1 MTIAG
6 FLAITLHFALYY
18 SFWQAGLFGQFRVR
32 KNMGPEQEQSGTGA
46 GAPAAVA
53 ATGAHMPD
61 ANTHMSDFFS
71 PQVPS
76 TFLPGAQAS
85 VVKESLP
92 PAAVAEGSKLNKT
105 SVKTRNASALDSD
118 NEDTFDLESELAS
131 ATAPSQSVSR
141 TGTAQVEM
149 SLDWTEGPGDAP
161 AGSVESALEDQ
172 PFILHE
178 ESTDCHADDPNN
190 PPKASI
196 AVTSFEAI
204 IGEFLPQRD
213 SLANE
218 YWHNFHSTKQVAE
231 LKKSILLSQWLISDY
246 VPEPAPTAISSG
258 HEGTDA
264 GAITSMQL
272 AQLIESC
279 GWKYVSMWE
288 YTNDLADLHRA
299 IAYFNVIAWYPEGN
313 DGVVPVMAIEEK
325 RRAVILRGM
334 LQCNRSIYERG
345 KDTRYLSRA
354 IAAGEA
360 CVGLT
365 DCPPDIREKAL
376 WGVLDCLTILNRH
389 EEAKENSARI
399 YWLLQG
405 YQPRMKGD
413 PGLADTLAGC
423 CNKWKIPATAIEA
436 LSMILYEHYERFP
449 NIPTTASQEPGVLV
463 PQPPSEYVL
472 DMAIELLKAAIG
484 RLHALPNAESKE
496 IWWKTNLSLMLAQR
510 YRRKLTPESRKEDLN
525 EALELVLGAQEGAEA
540 LPKGKKAQIYNSLA
554 NQVSL
559 LYNPR
564 HPSSVESLDRAI
576 DLQTEA
582 VTIGRKMLRGEV
594 ETTPGD
600 QYPGE
605 DVLEWTVKLER
616 LLIRK
621 LQFHVDMGQ
630 EKGCEE
636 VEKLV
641 QEQLDNVLQSTE
653 RIKASEQWLGRAQA
667 MLTRAWLLY
676 IRNRRPVADGKGANT
691 MLSDAIGQAL
701 QALVVANEQPE
712 ANSYVVLNI
721 RDALS
726 VFYLAR
732 YDSGGDLDDLKTA
745 LTYARK
751 CIKKLNKQAN
761 SIATLHMYLRVCH
774 SVAAILVQRFRA
786 TGAYD
791 DLMEA
796 IAFETKAKDG
806 ACADRLLR
814 STYQITLS
822 QYLELKYEVLRDSQ
836 ADDGIEELQ
845 ALNSAV
851 ELVHDAF
858 DVTDTYGSQQMR
870 LASRNSLCSLSAALY
885 GYTND
890 QRDFETMVSA
900 IKQAEEVLTHKD
912 FEGADKLCLLSTLS
926 HAFSLCKESGSMTR
940 AVQYAQQAVNECP
953 EDHFQRAE
961 LNFELGQLLSLQYKG
976 KLGENKAAVVGPL
989 ETCLD
994 IEDAPP
1000 SFRLKATS
1008 LAAKVLTEVQDWKWL
1023 YKLTKKAMNLMP
1035 LLCIK
1040 ALPQRDQQS
1049 ALKDISGLGSIAAA
1063 AALELGQ
1070 PPGEALTLVEYGR
1083 DVIASNRFDTRVD
1096 VTNLR
1101 QQYPKLA
1108 ERFETLREEL
1118 DPAGVG
1124 VRMNLRADSRYTGF
1138 GQSDVEVKQISS
1150 KLLQVNEHY
1159 RGLLEEI
1166 RKKEGFE
1173 KFLMRPDEQTLV
1185 EAAGA
1190 DGAIVVVNVA
1200 GWRSDALIV
1209 RKGQA
1214 VESCPLLK
1222 LTEAEVDDKLK
1233 DRSGGRAPVNLSNN
1247 DTLYWMWDE
1256 IAEPVFTFL
1265 GDQCSKDYSP
1275 SDFDTFSKTAP
1286 RIWWLMTRNTSRLPI
1301 HAALSNPTVPG
1312 KTRSRVVTR
1321 VVSSY
1326 ITSIKA
1332 LIFARQQLAVR
1343 VSSKTTQGKNA
1354 LLCAVPATAH
1364 NTGAGLRPLRKARAE
1379 TEAVR
1384 NILKD
1389 PMRVRCWVDP
1399 SPEAQA
1405 VLSAISP
1412 PATPIPSVFHFA
1424 GHGKSNPFDPALSA
1438 IYLVDE
1444 PLTVDRLL
1452 RARLYTAAPILAYLS
1467 ACSTGT
1473 TTLLPDEG
1481 VHVMSGFVS
1490 AGFMNVIG
1498 TLWDTDDDVS
1508 CAVATN
1514 MYKRWVER
1522 GLNPEELGRCLQ
1534 YAVAK
1539 TKQDRANRT
1548 AQIQAASADN
1558 WACFVHMG
1566 V

>member
-1 MTIAG
+1 
-6 FLAITLHFALYY
+6 
-18 SFWQAGLFGQFRVR
+18 
-32 KNMGPEQEQSGTGA
+32 
-46 GAPAAVA
+46 
-53 ATGAHMPD
+53 MPD
-61 ANTHMSDFFS
+61 FLNLK
-71 PQVPS
+71 VPPR
-76 TFLPGAQAS
+76 FLPDAQVSAPVKEPPPPGVIAAS
-85 VVKESLP
+85 V
-92 PAAVAEGSKLNKT
+92 KLNIT
-105 SVKTRNASALDSD
+105 SAKADSD
-118 NEDTFDLESELAS
+118 NEDTLESEPAS
-131 ATAPSQSVSR
+131 AARSGRVELSV
-141 TGTAQVEM
+141 A
-149 SLDWTEGPGDAP
+149 WNEGPGDAP
-161 AGSVESALEDQ
+161 AGSVEYALVDSPLMPIGEN
-172 PFILHE
+172 
-178 ESTDCHADDPNN
+178 TDCDAQDPNSSPQSN
-190 PPKASI
+190 I
-196 AVTSFEAI
+196 TITSFEAT
-204 IGEFLPQRD
+204 IGGFLRQRD
-213 SLANE
+213 GLAKE
-218 YWHNFHSTKQVAE
+218 YWHSFHSTKQVAE
-231 LKKSILLSQWLISDY
+231 LKKSILLDQWLISDY
-246 VPEPAPTAISSG
+246 FPAPTPASISPG
-258 HEGTDA
+258 PEGTTA
-264 GAITSMQL
+264 ETTLSTRA
-272 AQLIESC
+272 AQLLESC
-279 GWKYVSMWE
+279 GWKHVSLWK
-288 YTNDLADLHRA
+288 YTNDLDDLHRA
-299 IAYFNVIAWYPEGN
+299 VAYFNVIAWYPEGKN
-313 DGVVPVMAIEEK
+313 GAVPVMVVEEK
-325 RRAVILRGM
+325 RRAETLCGL
-334 LQCNRSIYERG
+334 LQCNRSIYEKGR
-345 KDTRYLSRA
+345 DIRHLSRA
-354 IAAGEA
+354 IVAGET

-365 DCPPDIREKAL
+365 ECPPQIREKAL
-376 WGVLDCLTILNRH
+376 WGVLDCLIILNRH
-389 EEAKENSARI
+389 EKRKENSARI
-399 YWLLQG
+399 YWLLQS

-413 PGLADTLAGC
+413 PGLADNLADC
-423 CNKWKIPATAIEA
+423 CDKWKISATIIET
-436 LSMILYEHYERFP
+436 LSMLLYEHYERYP
-449 NIPTTASQEPGVLV
+449 NISSTVEPQDPEVLI

-472 DMAIELLKAAIG
+472 DMAIELLHAAIG
-484 RLHALPNAESKE
+484 RLHALPNPESKR

-510 YRRKLTPESRKEDLN
+510 YRRKLTQTSYKEDLI
-525 EALELVLGAQEGAEA
+525 EAVALVKEAQEGAGA
-540 LPKGKKAQIYNSLA
+540 LSEGKKAQIYDSLA

-564 HPSSVESLDRAI
+564 NPSTVESLDEAI
-576 DLQTEA
+576 TLQTRA
-582 VTIGRKMLRGEV
+582 VTIGRLMLKGEI
-594 ETTPGD
+594 EMKQGD

-605 DVLEWTVKLER
+605 EVLEWTVKLEQ

-630 EKGCEE
+630 EEGCEE
-636 VEKLV
+636 VERLV

-653 RIKASEQWLGRAQA
+653 RIKVSEQWLGRAQA
-667 MLTRAWLLY
+667 LLTRAWLLY
-676 IRNRRPVADGKGANT
+676 IRHRRPKKAAELVNGKTAT
-691 MLSDAIGQAL
+691 SMLGDAIGQAL
-701 QALVVANEQPE
+701 QALVVAKEPPE
-712 ANSYVVLNI
+712 ASSYVVLNI

-732 YDSGGDLDDLKTA
+732 YDSGGDLDDLRTA
-745 LTYARK
+745 EKYARQ
-751 CIKKLNKQAN
+751 CIKKLNNQAN

-786 TGAYD
+786 TGAFG
-791 DLMEA
+791 DLLEA
-796 IAFETKAKDG
+796 IELETIAKNG

-822 QYLELKYEVLRDSQ
+822 QYLELKFDAIRDSQ
-836 ADDGIEELQ
+836 VGGGGGDLGERQTLSL
-845 ALNSAV
+845 AL
-851 ELVHDAF
+851 ELVNDAF
-858 DVTDTYGSQQMR
+858 EVIDTYGSQQMR
-870 LASRNSLCSLSAALY
+870 LACRNSRCSLSADLY
-885 GYTND
+885 EYTGNQED
-890 QRDFETMVSA
+890 LEEMGLS
-900 IKQAEEVLTHKD
+900 IKQAQELLNHKD

-926 HAFSLCKESGSMTR
+926 HAYSLCKEPDSMTKS
-940 AVQYAQQAVNECP
+940 VQYAQQAINECP
-953 EDHFQRAE
+953 QEHFQRAE
-961 LNFELGQLLSLQYKG
+961 LNYELGQLLSLHYKDNF
-976 KLGENKAAVVGPL
+976 GENTAAVVGPL
-989 ETCLD
+989 ETCLN

-1008 LAAKVLTEVQDWKWL
+1008 LAAKILIQVQDWKWL

-1049 ALKDISGLGSIAAA
+1049 ALKEISGLGSIAAA
-1063 AALELGQ
+1063 ASLELGQ

-1108 ERFETLREEL
+1108 ERFDALREEL

-1124 VRMNLRADSRYTGF
+1124 VRMNLRADSRYAGF
-1138 GQSDVEVKQISS
+1138 GQSDVEIKQITS
-1150 KLLQVNEHY
+1150 KLLRENDRY
-1159 RGLLEEI
+1159 RSLLEEI
-1166 RKKEGFE
+1166 RARKGFE

-1185 EAAGA
+1185 QAAGS

-1209 RKGQA
+1209 RKGKA

-1222 LTEAEVDDKLK
+1222 LTEAEVDDRLK
-1233 DRSGGRAPVNLSNN
+1233 DARSKSRAPINLSNN

-1265 GDQCSKDYSP
+1265 GDQYNKDYSP

-1286 RIWWLMTRNTSRLPI
+1286 RIWWLMTRNTGRLPI

-1321 VVSSY
+1321 VISSY

-1332 LIFARQQLAVR
+1332 LIFSRQQLAIR
-1343 VSSKTTQGKNA
+1343 VANQSTQGKNA
-1354 LLCAVPATAH
+1354 LLVAVPT
-1364 NTGAGLRPLRKARAE
+1364 TGYDTQANLRPLRKARAE

-1384 NILKD
+1384 DILKN

-1424 GHGKSNPFDPALSA
+1424 GHGRSDPFDPALSS

-1444 PLTVDRLL
+1444 PLTVAWLL
-1452 RARLYTAAPILAYLS
+1452 RARIYTAAPILAYLS

-1508 CAVATN
+1508 HAVATN

-1539 TKQDRANRT
+1539 TKQDRTNR
-1548 AQIQAASADN
+1548 AALSQAASADN